1 MRNYRKPFREAEGLA
16 ARAMRCNSHACNAHP
31 RYGAAIGIA
40 SGFALAP
47 ERGAFSEGHTMKLN
61 APTKLIFLISLLLVA
76 LAVISRFTPIPY
88 VSQYQFWVAIVG
100 YLVLV
105 AGVTMKGM

>member
-1 MRNYRKPFREAEGLA
+1 M
-16 ARAMRCNSHACNAHP
+16 
-31 RYGAAIGIA
+31 
-40 SGFALAP
+40 AP
-47 ERGAFSEGHTMKLN
+47 EPGAFSEGHTMKLN

-88 VSQYQFWVAIVG
+88 VSQYQFWVALVG

>member
-1 MRNYRKPFREAEGLA
+1 
-16 ARAMRCNSHACNAHP
+16 
-31 RYGAAIGIA
+31 
-40 SGFALAP
+40 
-47 ERGAFSEGHTMKLN
+47 MKLN

-88 VSQYQFWVAIVG
+88 ISQYQFWVAIVG

-105 AGVTMKGM
+105 AGVTMKGL

>member
-1 MRNYRKPFREAEGLA
+1 
-16 ARAMRCNSHACNAHP
+16 
-31 RYGAAIGIA
+31 
-40 SGFALAP
+40 
-47 ERGAFSEGHTMKLN
+47 MKLN
-61 APTKLIFLISLLLVA
+61 APTMIVFLISLVLVA

-88 VSQYQFWVAIVG
+88 ATQYQFWLAIVG